1 MIKNLFYKSAPA
13 LAIRYRKVIRY
24 SFENEIRIVRDY
36 LKRRSGLFV
45 DIGAH
50 LGTWS
55 FWIASRKQH
64 VVAFEPNPTLVDILQ
79 RSRIPNTRILGFAL
93 GPVDGKAVL
102 KVPFRDGLP
111 RPGNGTITG
120 FRIEAHQQ
128 VLEIPVRQCKL
139 DDMNLGH
146 IAAIKIDCEGGEE
159 GVLEGA
165 INVIRIDMPLIVL
178 EIHQDRSQDLAR
190 VSKQLGALG
199 YSAYW
204 VEGNRPIPLSTKP
217 RPESCD
223 NLLFIPM
230 TDGQDRISR
239 LPNVRT

>member
-1 MIKNLFYKSAPA
+1 MMKNRFYKSAPA
-13 LAIRYRKVIRY
+13 LAVRYRKVIRY
-24 SFENEIRIVRDY
+24 GFENEIRFVRSY

-79 RSRIPNTRILGFAL
+79 RSRIPNTRILGCAL
-93 GPVDGKAVL
+93 GPVDGQVVL

-111 RPGNGTITG
+111 RPGNGTTTG

-128 VLEIPVRQCKL
+128 ALEIPVRQCRL
-139 DDMNLGH
+139 DDMKLGN
-146 IAAIKIDCEGGEE
+146 ITAIKIDCEGGEE
-159 GVLEGA
+159 GVLRGSMR
-165 INVIRIDMPLIVL
+165 VIRRDMPLIVL
-178 EIHQDRSQDLAR
+178 EMHQDRAQDLAK
-190 VSKQLGALG
+190 VSEMLGGLG

-204 VEGNRPIPLSTKP
+204 VEGNWPIPLSTKP
-217 RPESCD
+217 RPESNY
-223 NLLFIPM
+223 NLLFLPVA
-230 TDGQDRISR
+230 DSEGRDLKSR
-239 LPNVRT
+239 NFGS

>member
-1 MIKNLFYKSAPA
+1 MIKNVFYKSAPA
-13 LAIRYRKVIRY
+13 LAVRYRKFIRY

-55 FWIASRKQH
+55 FWIASRKQP

-79 RSRIPNTRILGFAL
+79 RSRIPNTRIMGCAL
-93 GPVDGKAVL
+93 GPVNGQAVL
-102 KVPFRDGLP
+102 EVPFRDGLP

-128 VLEIPVRQCKL
+128 VLEIPVRQCRL
-139 DDMNLGH
+139 DEMNLGH

-165 INVIRIDMPLIVL
+165 IDVIKSDMPLIVV
-178 EIHQDRSQDLAR
+178 EIHQERAQDLAR
-190 VSKQLGALG
+190 ISKMLGALG

-204 VEGNRPIPLSTKP
+204 VEGNSPILLSTKP
-217 RPESCD
+217 RPDSCD

-230 TDGQDRISR
+230 TDDEDRISR
-239 LPNVRT
+239 PLSVRT